1 MLLEY
6 CEKAVA
12 KAEYKR
18 LEDGA
23 WYAEIPGF
31 QGVWSTGATVEVCRK
46 ELVEVLEEWILLKV
60 HDGDELPTVEGTSLK
75 ISKEE
80 VA

>member
-6 CEKAVA
+6 CERAVA

-18 LEDGA
+18 LEDGT

-31 QGVWSTGATVEVCRK
+31 QGVWSTGTTVEDCRK

-60 HDGDELPTVEGTSLK
+60 HDGDELPTVEGKSLK
-75 ISKEE
+75 IFKEE